1 MLRKLIESVAGPLT
15 DAQFKVLT
23 LMLDE
28 DIKFNRIHFKKR
40 TSIQDLLGI
49 AKISINLIRKTA

>member
-1 MLRKLIESVAGPLT
+1 MLRKLIESVAGPMSDT
-15 DAQFKVLT
+15 QFKALT

-40 TSIQDLLGI
+40 TSSQDLLGI
-49 AKISINLIRKTA
+49 AKISINLIRKTV

>member
-28 DIKFNRIHFKKR
+28 DIKFNQISFSKK
-40 TSIQDLLGI
+40 TTLSKLLKI
-49 AKISINLIRKTA
+49 AAISAPLARLVA